1 MKIIILGFGK
11 IGRTIFDMLN
21 STGKYQLSV
30 GEFEEANLAEAT
42 AKGAKAIKVNV
53 TDHASLTKALTGHD
67 IVINALPHHLN
78 IAVSTAAVECKVNY
92 FDLSED
98 VASTRH
104 VKKLAETATTALMPQ
119 CGLAPGFIAIAAY
132 DLAKKFDKLKD
143 VMCRVGALPI
153 YPTNA
158 LKYNLTWST
167 DGLINE
173 YCMPCEAIHDGQM
186 KEVLPLEG
194 LENFS
199 LDGIEYECFN
209 TSGGIGTLCDTLMG
223 KVENL
228 NYKTIRYPGHCAIA
242 KLLVNEL
249 GLGNKRAILKDVLEA
264 SVPMTMQD
272 EVLVFV
278 SVRGWKGKHLVQENY
293 LRQIYGR
300 EVAGE
305 LRSAIQITTAAG
317 ICGVVDMFA
326 SGKLPKSGFIRQ
338 EQVSLSDFMATAFGQ
353 YYTDPLL
360 SRKAA

>member
-1 MKIIILGFGK
+1 MKVIILGFGK
-11 IGRTIFDMLN
+11 IGRTICDMLKT
-21 STGKYQLSV
+21 TGRYEVSV
-30 GEFEEANLAEAT
+30 GEFDGIALAEAA

-53 TDHASLTKALTGHD
+53 SDHGSLSAALKGHD

-78 IAVSTAAVECKVNY
+78 VAVSTCAAENKVNY

-98 VASTRH
+98 VGSTRH
-104 VKKLAETATTALMPQ
+104 IKMLASKASTVLMPQ

-132 DLAKKFDKLKD
+132 DLIRKFDKVKD

-186 KEVLPLEG
+186 REVLPLEG

-199 LDGIEYECFN
+199 LDGVEYECFN

-242 KLLVNEL
+242 RLLINEL

-264 SVPMTMQD
+264 SIPMTMQD
-272 EVLVFV
+272 EVIVFV
-278 SVRGWKGKHLVQENY
+278 SVRGWKGKHLVQENF
-293 LRQIYGR
+293 LRQVYGC
-300 EVAGE
+300 EMGGE

-317 ICGVVDMFA
+317 ICGAVDMFA
-326 SGKLPKSGFIRQ
+326 QGKLPKSGFIRQ
-338 EQVSLSDFMATAFGQ
+338 EEISLSDFMATPFGQ
-353 YYTDPLL
+353 FYADPKPL
-360 SRKAA
+360 RKAA

>member
-1 MKIIILGFGK
+1 MKVIILGFGK
-11 IGRTIFDMLN
+11 IGCTIFDMLK
-21 STGKYQLSV
+21 STSRYDISV
-30 GEFEEANLAEAT
+30 GDQNETTLAEA
-42 AKGAKAIKVNV
+42 AGKGAKTIKFNV
-53 TDHASLTKALTGHD
+53 SEHGSLTAALKGHD
-67 IVINALPHHLN
+67 IIINALPHHFNL
-78 IAVSTAAVECKVNY
+78 AVSTAAAENRVNY

-104 VKKLAETATTALMPQ
+104 IKLLASKAQSALMPQ
-119 CGLAPGFIAIAAY
+119 CGLAPGFIAIAAH
-132 DLAKKFDKLKD
+132 DLTRKFDKLKN

-173 YCMPCEAIHDGQM
+173 YCMPCEAVYDGQM
-186 KEVLPLEG
+186 REVLPLEG

-199 LDGIEYECFN
+199 LDGVEYECFN

-242 KLLVNEL
+242 RLLVNEL
-249 GLGNKRAILKDVLEA
+249 GLSTKREILKDVLEA
-264 SVPMTMQD
+264 SVPITMQD
-272 EVLVFV
+272 EVIVFV
-278 SVRGWKGKHLVQENY
+278 SVQGWRGKHLVQENY
-293 LRQIYGR
+293 LRRIYGR
-300 EVAGE
+300 EVSGE

-326 SGKLPKSGFIRQ
+326 QGKLPKTGLIRQ
-338 EQVSLSDFMATAFGQ
+338 EEVSLRDFMATPFGQ
-353 YYTDPLL
+353 YYAEVPSAL
-360 SRKAA
+360 KGA

>member
-1 MKIIILGFGK
+1 MKVIVLGFGK
-11 IGRTIFDMLN
+11 IGRTICDML
-21 STGKYQLSV
+21 KSV
-30 GEFEEANLAEAT
+30 GRYEIVVGEADDKMLAEAAALNIQT
-42 AKGAKAIKVNV
+42 VKVNV
-53 TDHASLTKALTGHD
+53 TDHGSLSAALKGKD

-78 IAVSTAAVECKVNY
+78 LVVSTAAVESRVNY

-104 VKKLAETATTALMPQ
+104 IKMLASKSTTALMPQ

-132 DLAKKFDKLKD
+132 DLVQRFDKVKD

-158 LKYNLTWST
+158 MKYNLTWST

-173 YCMPCEAIHDGQM
+173 YCMPCEAIHDGQLR
-186 KEVLPLEG
+186 EVLPLEG

-199 LDGIEYECFN
+199 LDGVEYECFN
-209 TSGGIGTLCDTLMG
+209 TSGGIGTLCDTMAG

-228 NYKTIRYPGHCAIA
+228 NYKTIRYPGHCDIA
-242 KLLVNEL
+242 RLLVNEL
-249 GLGNKRAILKDVLEA
+249 GLAHKRNILKDVLEA

-272 EVLVFV
+272 EVIVFV
-278 SVRGWKGKHLVQENY
+278 SVCGWRGSHLVQENF
-293 LRQIYGR
+293 LRKIYGR

-326 SGKLPKSGFIRQ
+326 QGKLPKSGLIKQ
-338 EQVSLSDFMATAFGQ
+338 EQVSLSDFMATPFGQ
-353 YYTDPLL
+353 YYNDPMQL
-360 SRKAA
+360 RKAA